1 MEMTK
6 EELNAEIIGLKAKLF
21 DVQSSVDKTENDLND
36 FKKALAALCE
46 NLQLESKETLENAE
60 IETSVVDEIPQVVEE
75 PVIEEVPSEVIPT
88 EETPVVEETPQV
100 VEAPVVE
107 EVPSEVIPTEETP
120 VVEETPQVVEAPAV
134 EEVPS
139 EVIPVAETPVVEET
153 PQAVEETPVAA
164 APEVKLD
171 ETPVTELPQVETP
184 TENVSVEKK
193 EFDNETPIDV
203 QGKGK
208 VLVTTAQEDKL
219 IESKEN
225 QEEEVKQVL
234 DEQAV
239 QQEVSQ
245 EVVQIPVQEE
255 PAKEL
260 TEDQIG
266 AMFEEAK
273 QANENGDSEKAAAI
287 IEQANVLMK
296 QNTNQAV

>member
-1 MEMTK
+1 MEMTR

-60 IETSVVDEIPQVVEE
+60 IETSVVDEIPQVGEE
-75 PVIEEVPSEVIPT
+75 PVIEEVS
-88 EETPVVEETPQV
+88 
-100 VEAPVVE
+100 
-107 EVPSEVIPTEETP
+107 SEVIPTEETP

-139 EVIPVAETPVVEET
+139 EVIPIAETPVVEET
-153 PQAVEETPVAA
+153 PQVVEETPVAA

-208 VLVTTAQEDKL
+208 VLVTTAQEDRL
-219 IESKEN
+219 IESKGL

-287 IEQANVLMK
+287 MEQANVLIK